1 MTTDAAAKRDR
12 IGAVK
17 FAHRNVRGIF
27 GFAKGLLVVWST
39 ANSVMTKAVEN
50 FAPKLIILTVRRAL
64 ATKRHLLFQ
73 FLLLILFLGAI
84 GGSARAGLDIQN
96 PPAESL
102 GAGSPFAISD
112 FDGDLQP
119 DLASIQAGR
128 NNSDGTDYWIQVH
141 LSTAGQQFI
150 RVVAPSGGL
159 QIEARDVNGDHAID
173 LVISSAGRREP
184 VAIFLNDGH
193 GTFSRAEPDAF
204 PGALD
209 ESGENWVSGLNLLRV
224 ALGVTPQS
232 GSSIWPKEKD
242 SLHDRPPAGFV
253 SASNAGFPL
262 SSFVVSHAGRA
273 PPFAVQHSS

>member
-1 MTTDAAAKRDR
+1 
-12 IGAVK
+12 
-17 FAHRNVRGIF
+17 
-27 GFAKGLLVVWST
+27 
-39 ANSVMTKAVEN
+39 MTKAVEN

-119 DLASIQAGR
+119 DLASVEAGHD
-128 NNSDGTDYWIQVH
+128 NSDETDYWIQLH

-193 GTFSRAEPDAF
+193 GIFSRAEPDAF

-232 GSSIWPKEKD
+232 GSSIWPKEDVYKRQD
-242 SLHDRPPAGFV
+242 ARRSHIALGYLLRLIHSIHCALVQDQASAAVDRRTQDHFLSRVHLRPQPLV
-253 SASNAGFPL
+253 GFPKPIHIRT
-262 SSFVVSHAGRA
+262 HALIDGQTSN
-273 PPFAVQHSS
+273 PVHVQ